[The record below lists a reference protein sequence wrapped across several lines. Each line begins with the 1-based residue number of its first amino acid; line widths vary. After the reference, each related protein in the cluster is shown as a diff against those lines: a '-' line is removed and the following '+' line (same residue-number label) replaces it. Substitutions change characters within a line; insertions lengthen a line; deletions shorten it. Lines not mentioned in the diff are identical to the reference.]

1 MEKVQFTYTVEVEDW
16 LAFNQHHARSLAS
29 VRRSRKL
36 LQILFPVLFVL
47 LAFMALLAGD
57 LGTAVFMTVLAAL
70 WLFGLQK
77 FLAWITQKRL
87 KNIIAGG
94 KNSWLGLY
102 EASITPEAFFSKSR
116 AGEGKYYWHAME
128 QILTTDD
135 YIFIYVTPLSAV
147 IIPKR
152 TYNGDMPFDKLAAQM
167 QSYFQ
172 AAENTVSGE
181 SGG

>member
-1 MEKVQFTYTVEVEDW
+1 MEKAQFTYTLEVEDW
-16 LAFNQHHARSLAS
+16 LAFNQYHARNLAS
-29 VRRSRKL
+29 VRRSRQL
-36 LQILFPVLFVL
+36 LQILFPILFVL
-47 LAFMALLAGD
+47 LAFLALLAGD
-57 LGTAVFMTVLAAL
+57 LGTAVFMAVVAAL

-77 FLAWITQKRL
+77 FLAWLTQRRL
-87 KNIIAGG
+87 KKIIAGG

-102 EASITPEAFFSKSR
+102 EAAIIPEAFFSKSGT
-116 AGEGKYYWHAME
+116 GEGKYYWRAME
-128 QILTTDD
+128 QIVPTDD

-181 SGG
+181 SSG

>member
-1 MEKVQFTYTVEVEDW
+1 MEKAQFTYTLEVEDW
-16 LAFNQHHARSLAS
+16 LAFNQYHAQNFAAI
-29 VRRSRKL
+29 RRNRKI
-36 LQILFPVLFVL
+36 LQIVFALIFIL
-47 LAFMALLAGD
+47 LSGLYLLSGSLFMAAFWGVM
-57 LGTAVFMTVLAAL
+57 AVL

-77 FLAWITQKRL
+77 FVDWSMKKRL
-87 KNIIAGG
+87 LKALAGG

-116 AGEGKYYWHAME
+116 TGEGKYYWQAME
-128 QILTTDD
+128 QIVSTDD

-152 TYNGDMPFDKLAAQM
+152 TYSGDMPFDKLAAQM

-172 AAENTVSGE
+172 AAG
-181 SGG
+181 